1 MSFKPSG
8 PKEKR
13 RWFTILNSI
22 LFLLATGLMLAFLSG
37 VTGHSASGV
46 FAAYSV
52 LVFVPFVAAVVLC
65 FAFDPSGT
73 ASLGKYLLV
82 PIVALTL
89 SMLVAYGFMGEGVVC
104 ILMLTPVWLF
114 FALCGAYVT
123 YRLRVKVK
131 EKRTLCASL
140 LILPL
145 MVAAVEEQIPYPNE
159 IKTVTR
165 SAVIHATPEQ
175 IWPLLEGIE
184 QVEPHE
190 GAWNLSQDVIG
201 IPRPLGATLV
211 GSGVGATRLAR
222 WEDGIH
228 FREIITE
235 WEPGKRI
242 GWAFHFDDL
251 SGWAYTDEHLMPTG
265 PYLQILSG
273 GYSLEALPDGS
284 TLLSLDTSYRAMTRV
299 NSYAALWGEF
309 FLGDLHDN
317 LLGLV
322 RQRAEAL
329 ARPSS

>member
-1 MSFKPSG
+1 MSREPSA
-8 PKEKR
+8 PDENR
-13 RWFTILNSI
+13 SESAILRAVLLLIIAGLI
-22 LFLLATGLMLAFLSG
+22 LVLLSG
-37 VTGHSASGV
+37 LVGFSSTGVWGG
-46 FAAYSV
+46 FAL
-52 LVFVPFVAAVVLC
+52 LVFVPFAATTLLCIVADEA
-65 FAFDPSGT
+65 GT
-73 ASLGKYLLV
+73 GSLRKYLFV
-82 PIVALTL
+82 PVVIYGILMVVAVIFL
-89 SMLVAYGFMGEGVVC
+89 GEGVVC
-104 ILMLTPVWLF
+104 VLLLTPIWLLISLP
-114 FALCGAYVT
+114 AAYMT

-131 EKRTLCASL
+131 EKRALCASL

-145 MVAAVEEQIPYPNE
+145 VVAAVEEQIPYPSE
-159 IKTVTR
+159 VKTVTR

-222 WEDGIH
+222 WEDGIQ

-235 WEPGKRI
+235 WDPGKRI
-242 GWAFHFDDL
+242 GWSFHFDDL

-329 ARPSS
+329 ARPTS